1 MTDNVLNTPLNA
13 ILGLSSELQEL
24 DRLKE
29 ENKKLQEE
37 LSLMKKAFEVS
48 YRMLGDKP

>member
-1 MTDNVLNTPLNA
+1 MTDSVLNTPLNA
-13 ILGLSSELQEL
+13 ILRLSSELQEL

-29 ENKKLQEE
+29 ENKKLQDE
-37 LSLMKKAFEVS
+37 LALMKQAFEVS

>member
-13 ILGLSSELQEL
+13 VLVLSSELQEL

-29 ENKKLQEE
+29 ENNKLKEE
-37 LSLMKKAFEVS
+37 LTLMKKAFEVS
-48 YRMLGDKP
+48 YSMLGNKP